1 MAPKIAIVFYS
12 MYGHIRQLAE
22 AEKAGIEKA
31 GGTAD
36 LFQVPE
42 TLPQEVLDK
51 MHAPPKPTDIPVLE
65 DPSVLEQYDGFL
77 LGVPTRYGNFPAQW
91 KAFWDKTG
99 KQWSSG
105 SFYGKYAGVFI
116 STASMGGGQESTAIA
131 IMSTFSHHGIIYV
144 PLGYA
149 KAFGILTDLSAARGG
164 SAWGAGTF
172 AGADGSR
179 QPSEP
184 EKELASIQGEW
195 FYKTVAKAV
204 GADIPRLS
212 QSHQTAGYRDGIA
225 AAKART
231 AQHGFDEGY
240 PLGAHIGARAGQL
253 LGVLE
258 GLAAAV
264 GLHALSSSSL
274 QLPPTPPLEP
284 SSSSSSS
291 SARPRSSSYD
301 EARRL
306 EGVLAEARRELSV
319 GGVFDGQYWASDGTW
334 RYQVGN
340 GGHGGYGQ
348 AKEGGDG
355 RAGEEAAEFDG
366 ENVMFPDVAEAHPLL
381 RKWSRIVRAEAAR
394 YGVDWEVLKDE
405 VPGDVRAGREEME
418 ERDRE
423 REGRMKRERGGQQP
437 AVRGREALAW

>member
-1 MAPKIAIVFYS
+1 MLLRNAASQERDLDIFHTMTSHNPAVSGGHHSSDDISMTHPTENGNSANSIDDIWGSDETYHHNHNHHHYDHHHHHHHHDQATQQHHHHQQQPHQIA
-12 MYGHIRQLAE
+12 L
-22 AEKAGIEKA
+22 
-31 GGTAD
+31 D
-36 LFQVPE
+36 LV
-42 TLPQEVLDK
+42 V
-51 MHAPPKPTDIPVLE
+51 
-65 DPSVLEQYDGFL
+65 S
-77 LGVPTRYGNFPAQW
+77 
-91 KAFWDKTG
+91 
-99 KQWSSG
+99 
-105 SFYGKYAGVFI
+105 
-116 STASMGGGQESTAIA
+116 
-131 IMSTFSHHGIIYV
+131 
-144 PLGYA
+144 
-149 KAFGILTDLSAARGG
+149 
-164 SAWGAGTF
+164 
-172 AGADGSR
+172 
-179 QPSEP
+179 
-184 EKELASIQGEW
+184 
-195 FYKTVAKAV
+195 
-204 GADIPRLS
+204 DIPRLS

-340 GGHGGYGQ
+340 DGYGGYGQ
-348 AKEGGDG
+348 AKEGGNG

-366 ENVMFPDVAEAHPLL
+366 ENVVFPDVAEAHPLL

-405 VPGDVRAGREEME
+405 VPGDVRAGGEEME
-418 ERDRE
+418 KERDRE